1 MIDLVYKNEVYTVVG
16 ICMEVQKVLGY
27 GFSEVIYKDAM
38 EQEFIDNEINY
49 ARENELFVKYKNRI
63 LIHKF
68 KADFMLFDTIIVEVK
83 ACADGIT
90 NDAVAQTL
98 NYLKAAHCRVG
109 LIANFGR
116 TKFEYKRLV
125 M

>member
-1 MIDLVYKNEVYTVVG
+1 MIDLVYKNKVYTVVG
-16 ICMEVQKVLGY
+16 VCMEVQKVLSY

-38 EQEFIDNEINY
+38 EQEVIDNEINY

-68 KADFMLFDTIIVEVK
+68 KADFMLFETIIVEVK

-90 NDAVAQTL
+90 NDVVAQTL
-98 NYLKAAHCRVG
+98 NYLKAAHCSWF
-109 LIANFGR
+109 NC
-116 TKFEYKRLV
+116 
-125 M
+125 